1 MLALGSQL
9 YQLTGK
15 DVASVGLEWWPRSF
29 TLSALA
35 GASIVSTTV
44 PLPRDRFLVV
54 NAMSFLV
61 SDTAMT
67 GASLFLAVAA
77 PDFSQSIALVN
88 NAPMVATGSAGAFT
102 WDWSGELVLQ
112 SGWNL
117 IATATRNNTINAA
130 TGRFDVLSISIPPG
144 TFTRGG

>member
-9 YQLTGK
+9 YQLTSK
-15 DVASVGLEWWPRSF
+15 DLSSVGLEWWPRSA

-35 GASIVSTTV
+35 GASIVNTTV
-44 PLPRDRFLVV
+44 ALPRDRFLVV

-77 PDFSQSIALVN
+77 PDFSMSVALVN
-88 NAPMVATGSAGAFT
+88 NTPMVATGTAGAFT
-102 WDWSGELVLQ
+102 WDWSGELLLQ

-117 IATATRNNTINAA
+117 IATATRNNTLNAA
-130 TGRFDVLSISIPPG
+130 TGRFDLVGLSIPPG